1 MIFGRCYTYNL
12 TKLYK
17 KVNGFYKKSIIVD
30 LADILGC
37 RVWNA
42 QENSSDRAFGF
53 ERKFTSEGLAVIP
66 QESTA
71 RFFSFEEKDGII
83 ITQSVIIKEF
93 RLPVK
98 QRPAFSCR

>member
-1 MIFGRCYTYNL
+1 M
-12 TKLYK
+12 
-17 KVNGFYKKSIIVD
+17 
-30 LADILGC
+30 GC

-42 QENSSDRAFGF
+42 RENSSDRAFGF
-53 ERKFTSEGLAVIP
+53 ERGFTSEGLAVIP

-93 RLPVK
+93 RSPARRQGRRLAYAKAQNVPVGSK
-98 QRPAFSCR
+98 MMA